1 VARQAARRVGAHVP
15 RPGAPDDARMDVVL
29 ALAARQQRLVFISKP
44 TIVFRLTIPLKGAG
58 WEG

>member
-1 VARQAARRVGAHVP
+1 
-15 RPGAPDDARMDVVL
+15 MDVVL
-29 ALAARQQRLVFISKP
+29 ALAARQHLQKQRLVFISKP